1 MLGAIGFEAGQCRPG
16 GKLRLIG
23 GGREAGEA
31 VIHPASPRGQHVEAG
46 LAAGAGGQV
55 LAADFVEFAIRLGA
69 QLSIAEMCCVSKCHV
84 SNTLHLSSNSLSAR
98 ASKAPMELVLTPSA
112 AASS

>member
-16 GKLRLIG
+16 GKFRLIG

-31 VIHPASPRGQHVEAG
+31 VIHPASPSGERVEAG
-46 LAAGAGGQV
+46 LAASAGGQV
-55 LAADFVEFAIRLGA
+55 LAADFVEFAIHVGA
-69 QLSIAEMCCVSKCHV
+69 ELSIAEMCCVSKCHW
-84 SNTLHLSSNSLSAR
+84 SITLHLSSNSFSAR
-98 ASKAPMELVLTPSA
+98 KSRAPMELGLTPSA